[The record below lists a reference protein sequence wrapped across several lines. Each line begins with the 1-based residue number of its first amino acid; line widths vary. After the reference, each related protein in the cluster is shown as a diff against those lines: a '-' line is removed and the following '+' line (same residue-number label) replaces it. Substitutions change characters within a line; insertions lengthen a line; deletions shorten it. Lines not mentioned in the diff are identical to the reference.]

1 MSPSLTGPP
10 SISTSL
16 SSPAAIAGPDSVAPG
31 GSGNFVSTLGTEL
44 RAGGYLG
51 GAFGAL
57 ARDGQFLAAF
67 GTEFGA
73 VRFRA
78 AFRTD
83 QLAFAFH
90 VHFLPLL
97 DALQRGFFAGGIH
110 FPGRAGGLN
119 LHLGVGRALAAQPLV
134 FVPAGIADEL
144 HATRAAMEMDL
155 GLLDGRDECRIMG
168 LAEAGLRQSLG
179 GGTGLAQH
187 APEHPGGTTE
197 PARRLSAAERRELR
211 APRVIAALAVE
222 FELEAG
228 IRSRMHGMVGEVFT
242 EFNFTHDRTW

>member
-1 MSPSLTGPP
+1 MLRDG
-10 SISTSL
+10 L
-16 SSPAAIAGPDSVAPG
+16 APG
-31 GSGNFVSTLGTEL
+31 GSGNFVSAVGTEL
-44 RAGGYLG
+44 RAGGNLG

-57 ARDGQFLAAF
+57 GRDGQFLAAF

-90 VHFLPLL
+90 VHFLPSL
-97 DALQRGFFAGGIH
+97 DAFQRGFFAGGIH
-110 FPGRAGGLN
+110 FPGRAGGFN
-119 LHLGVGRALAAQPLV
+119 FHAGVRRAVAAEALV
-134 FVPAGIADEL
+134 GVPAGIADEV
-144 HATRAAMEMDL
+144 HAPGAAMEMFP
-155 GLLDGRDECRIMG
+155 GLLDGRNERRVMG

-197 PARRLSAAERRELR
+197 PARRLAAAERRELR

-228 IRSRMHGMVGEVFT
+228 IRSRMHGMVGEVFA
-242 EFNFTHDRTW
+242 EFNFTHGRTW